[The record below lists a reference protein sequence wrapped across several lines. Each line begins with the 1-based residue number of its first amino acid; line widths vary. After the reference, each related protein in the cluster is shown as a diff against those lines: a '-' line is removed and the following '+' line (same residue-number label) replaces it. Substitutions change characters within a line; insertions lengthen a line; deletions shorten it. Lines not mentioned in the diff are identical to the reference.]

1 MKDNEVRNS
10 TSLISNIQLI
20 TQRTQLRKRFLTYNR
35 HETSMHKTEKITAE
49 SKSKKE
55 WKMYRC
61 HWNRAKPAK
70 DYLIPSHLGTTPAHL
85 QQHTIYG
92 VAWYLYTISRSV
104 LVRDVLGCL
113 QFSYELLT
121 LHNGGDTL
129 RGNGTIFQMW
139 NHIAS

>member
-20 TQRTQLRKRFLTYNR
+20 TQRTQLRKRFLTYNP
-35 HETSMHKTEKITAE
+35 HEISMRNTEKNTAE

-61 HWNRAKPAK
+61 HWNRANPAK

-85 QQHTIYG
+85 RWDH
-92 VAWYLYTISRSV
+92 SV
-104 LVRDVLGCL
+104 FLSVIERCQLA
-113 QFSYELLT
+113 
-121 LHNGGDTL
+121 H
-129 RGNGTIFQMW
+129 RW
-139 NHIAS
+139 N